1 MIGKLLTTGT
11 NQLVPR
17 LLGQQQNVLKLVV
30 FQKINYPQQPPIIH
44 LDLSAVL

>member
-1 MIGKLLTTGT
+1 MIRKLPTTGT
-11 NQLVPR
+11 NQLGPQ

-30 FQKINYPQQPPIIH
+30 FLKIKYPQQPPIIH